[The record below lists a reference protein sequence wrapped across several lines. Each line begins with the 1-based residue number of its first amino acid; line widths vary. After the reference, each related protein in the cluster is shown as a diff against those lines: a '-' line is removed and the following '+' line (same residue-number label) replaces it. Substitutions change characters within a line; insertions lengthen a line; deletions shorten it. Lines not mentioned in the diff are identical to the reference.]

1 MILLP
6 EERKV
11 FFKNWLGL
19 LAFVNDKHHLI
30 RNFGHPKKTAGL
42 KQEDITKIKTKL
54 WENVAVIDEYIN
66 SASGLSEED
75 IQILTGWK
83 TNIPGHFMVVTHLK
97 KYSVLLND
105 KEDVLYGV
113 IGIRSP
119 IADMLP
125 LDMLPMM
132 IQTTLMPFKGRIIYD
147 SLFSVYNSQISPNV
161 KKNCKASYSE
171 IKEQKGIIS
180 TLT

>member
-6 EERKV
+6 EERKL

-19 LAFVNDKHHLI
+19 LAFVNDKHRLI

-54 WENVAVIDEYIN
+54 WENVEVIDEYIN
-66 SASGLSEED
+66 SASDLSEED
-75 IQILTGWK
+75 TQILTGWK
-83 TNIPGHFMVVTHLK
+83 NNIPGHFMVITHLK
-97 KYSVLLND
+97 KHSVLMND
-105 KEDVLYGV
+105 KEDMLYGV

-132 IQTTLMPFKGRIIYD
+132 IQTTLLPFKGRIIYD
-147 SLFSVYNSQISPNV
+147 SLLNVHNVHIGPAV
-161 KKNCKASYSE
+161 KKNCKVLYSE

-180 TLT
+180 TL